1 MVDCVVQWIRRWV
14 IGYKNSGDGGGR
26 LGMNGREEVVK
37 IGVVR

>member
-1 MVDCVVQWIRRWV
+1 MVISVAQWKRRRV
-14 IGYKNSGDGGGR
+14 KGYKNSGDGGGR